1 MNKSK
6 HVAVD
11 FVNEDKAIKLV
22 NDPRFMSLEEFPGN
36 CYEVNI
42 FVATL
47 HSVPLII
54 LSYPY
59 YP

>member
-11 FVNEDKAIKLV
+11 FVDEDKALKLV

-42 FVATL
+42 VKDPHHTL
-47 HSVPLII
+47 
-54 LSYPY
+54 Y
-59 YP
+59 YPRTVYNHS